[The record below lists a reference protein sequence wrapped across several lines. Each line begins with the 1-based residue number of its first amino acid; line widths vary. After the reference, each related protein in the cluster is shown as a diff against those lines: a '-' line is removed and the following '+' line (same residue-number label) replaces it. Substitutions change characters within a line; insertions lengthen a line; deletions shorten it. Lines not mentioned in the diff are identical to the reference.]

1 MKSWSLKLVI
11 PDYDDDDDDDNDYG
25 FDYYYYST
33 VMKIRHV
40 KHLFSSQAGIQRLD
54 L

>member
-1 MKSWSLKLVI
+1 MILYLFFV
-11 PDYDDDDDDDNDYG
+11 
-25 FDYYYYST
+25 T

-40 KHLFSSQAGIQRLD
+40 KHLFSGQAGIQRLD